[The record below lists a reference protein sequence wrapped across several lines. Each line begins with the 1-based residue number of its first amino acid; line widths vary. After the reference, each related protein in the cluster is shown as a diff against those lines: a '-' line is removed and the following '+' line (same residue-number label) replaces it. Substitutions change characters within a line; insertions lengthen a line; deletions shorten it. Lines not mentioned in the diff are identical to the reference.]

1 MLLWYFEFPCA
12 WLVITQSVGRVRTWV
27 LKEMEAL
34 SSFTFFT
41 AMELP
46 WSSVFHRQ
54 MIAHT
59 TTAWPQTAQLAKK

>member
-1 MLLWYFEFPCA
+1 MCLWQRRHCAWSLCGRGGERMLLWYFEFPCA

-46 WSSVFHRQ
+46 
-54 MIAHT
+54 
-59 TTAWPQTAQLAKK
+59 